1 MARKAI
7 RAPTCHY
14 FLLSHR
20 RESLK
25 ACSGRLMARFNLWK
39 TRLCESQRKALKCRR
54 RRPGPLRFILQL
66 ARKQDE
72 EDEEDEAEGGLGFVE
87 VV

>member
-1 MARKAI
+1 MD
-7 RAPTCHY
+7 
-14 FLLSHR
+14 
-20 RESLK
+20 
-25 ACSGRLMARFNLWK
+25 RFNLWK

-54 RRPGPLRFILQL
+54 RPGALQFILRL

-72 EDEEDEAEGGLGFVE
+72 EDDEDEEEGGLGFVE